1 MPRDSRHN
9 SNVIDRRGLLG
20 FSAGLAGLGIGLGSV
35 VLDLTVLGL
44 VAGVCSFASALTIVR
59 GPRSSNDG
67 ESEFESPV
75 QGSDHNVAAV
85 VPSRSDLADDR
96 TPLLPGDYFD
106 IAVRSR
112 VMAARRFLKPLAVIR
127 LRMTTDDG
135 SGLTGNPEV
144 ADLFANTLREC
155 DTACI
160 LSDHEIGLVLE
171 DTPENGAVWL
181 VERLRRAMPESLNCR
196 LRAGVAC
203 YPAHAMDAVELLAQV
218 DNALERAAEWSQ
230 DRIEVALSD

>member
-9 SNVIDRRGLLG
+9 SAVIDRRGLLG

-35 VLDLTVLGL
+35 VLDLSVLGL
-44 VAGVCSFASALTIVR
+44 VAGVCSFISALTIVR
-59 GPRSSNDG
+59 GPRTSGEDG
-67 ESEFESPV
+67 GDVTDRANE
-75 QGSDHNVAAV
+75 DNVVAV
-85 VPSRSDLADDR
+85 APTRSDLAVDR

-112 VMAARRFLKPLAVIR
+112 VMAARRFLKPLTVIR
-127 LRMTTDDG
+127 LRITTDDG
-135 SGLTGNPEV
+135 SGLTANREI
-144 ADLFANTLREC
+144 AELFANTLREC

-160 LSDHEIGLVLE
+160 LSDSEIGLVLE
-171 DTPENGAVWL
+171 DTPENGAVWV
-181 VERLRRAMPESLNCR
+181 VERLRRAIPESLNCR

-203 YPAHAMDAVELLAQV
+203 YPAHAMDAAELLDQV

>member
-1 MPRDSRHN
+1 MPRDSRN
-9 SNVIDRRGLLG
+9 NTTVIDRRGLLG
-20 FSAGLAGLGIGLGSV
+20 FSAGLAGLGIGLGAV

-44 VAGVCSFASALTIVR
+44 VAGICSFISALTIVR
-59 GPRSSNDG
+59 RPREPDEAG
-67 ESEFESPV
+67 RETESKDRSTENSI
-75 QGSDHNVAAV
+75 VAVA
-85 VPSRSDLADDR
+85 PTRSDLADDR

-127 LRMTTDDG
+127 LRITTEDG
-135 SGLTGNPEV
+135 TGLTTNREI
-144 ADLFANTLREC
+144 AELFANTLREC

-160 LSDHEIGLVLE
+160 LGDSEIGLVLE
-171 DTPENGAVWL
+171 DTPENGAVWV

-203 YPAHAMDAVELLAQV
+203 YPAHAMDAAELLDQV